1 MVTFAVKTFVHLGQL
16 NIRAILGRSG
26 KPCPQSRLTR
36 KRMYV
41 WRRV

>member
-1 MVTFAVKTFVHLGQL
+1 MVTFAIRTFVGLGQL
-16 NIRAILGRSG
+16 NIRAILGSSG
-26 KPCPQSRLTR
+26 KPCPQSLLTR